1 MDEFRPSN
9 PTTKLTINDYLP
21 SAGLVGLIFAVVTF
35 AISIFFG
42 YMQINAEPTGSPIGV
57 SAISGIVVC
66 LAGAFSGL
74 VAVWHFSK
82 EVTQDFKMG
91 QGAAIGFL
99 TGAVVA
105 VVSVLLSQIWNFI
118 DPEYTQ
124 KLMDSMLA
132 NFEMMDLPDEALDG
146 IIESTEQSV
155 NPGFLRQLFLSIPIQ
170 GILSTITALIGTKM
184 FAQKADEQTF

>member
-1 MDEFRPSN
+1 MNNMDEFKPA
-9 PTTKLTINDYLP
+9 KLTFNDYLP
-21 SAGLVGLIFAVVTF
+21 SAGLVGLIFAVVIF

-42 YMQINAEPTGSPIGV
+42 YMQINAEPTGSPFGV
-57 SAISGIVVC
+57 TSISGIVVC

-91 QGAAIGFL
+91 QGATIGFL

-105 VVSVLLSQIWNFI
+105 VVSVMLTQVWTFI
-118 DPEYTQ
+118 DPDYTQ
-124 KLMDSMLA
+124 KLMDSVIA

-155 NPGFLRQLFLSIPIQ
+155 DPGFLRQLFLSIPLQ
-170 GILSTITALIGTKM
+170 GILSTITALIGTKL

>member
-1 MDEFRPSN
+1 MNNMDEFKL
-9 PTTKLTINDYLP
+9 TKLTINDYLP
-21 SAGLVGLIFAVVTF
+21 SAGLVGLIFAVVIF

-42 YMQINAEPTGSPIGV
+42 YMQINAEPTGSPFGV
-57 SAISGIVVC
+57 TSISGIVVC

-91 QGAAIGFL
+91 QGATIGFL

-105 VVSVLLSQIWNFI
+105 VVSVMLTQVWTFI
-118 DPEYTQ
+118 DPDYTQ
-124 KLMDSMLA
+124 KLMDSVIA

-155 NPGFLRQLFLSIPIQ
+155 DPGFLRQLFLSIPLQ
-170 GILSTITALIGTKM
+170 GILSTITALIGTKL

>member
-1 MDEFRPSN
+1 MNNMDEFKL
-9 PTTKLTINDYLP
+9 TKLTINDYLP
-21 SAGLVGLIFAVVTF
+21 SAGLVGLIFAVVIF

-42 YMQINAEPTGSPIGV
+42 YMQINAEPTGSPFGV
-57 SAISGIVVC
+57 TSISGIVVC

-91 QGAAIGFL
+91 QGATIGFL

-105 VVSVLLSQIWNFI
+105 VVSVMLTQVWTFI
-118 DPEYTQ
+118 DPDYTQ
-124 KLMDSMLA
+124 KLMDSVIA

-155 NPGFLRQLFLSIPIQ
+155 DPGFLRQLFLSIPLQ
-170 GILSTITALIGTKM
+170 GILSTITALIGTKI

>member
-1 MDEFRPSN
+1 MNNMDEFKP
-9 PTTKLTINDYLP
+9 TKLTINDYLP
-21 SAGLVGLIFAVVTF
+21 SAGLVGLIFAVVIF

-42 YMQINAEPTGSPIGV
+42 YMQINAEPTGSPFGV
-57 SAISGIVVC
+57 TSISGIVVC

-105 VVSVLLSQIWNFI
+105 VVSVMLTQVWTFI
-118 DPEYTQ
+118 DPDYTQ
-124 KLMDSMLA
+124 KLMDSVIA

-155 NPGFLRQLFLSIPIQ
+155 DPGFLR
-170 GILSTITALIGTKM
+170 
-184 FAQKADEQTF
+184 

>member
-1 MDEFRPSN
+1 MNNMDEFKP
-9 PTTKLTINDYLP
+9 TKLTINDYLP
-21 SAGLVGLIFAVVTF
+21 SAGLVGLIFAVVIF

-42 YMQINAEPTGSPIGV
+42 YMQINAEPTGSPFGV
-57 SAISGIVVC
+57 TSISGIVVC

-91 QGAAIGFL
+91 QGATIGFL

-105 VVSVLLSQIWNFI
+105 VVSVMLTQVWTFI
-118 DPEYTQ
+118 DPDYTQ
-124 KLMDSMLA
+124 KLMDSVIA

-155 NPGFLRQLFLSIPIQ
+155 DPGFLRQLFLSIPLQ
-170 GILSTITALIGTKM
+170 GILSTITALIGTKL

>member
-1 MDEFRPSN
+1 MNNMDEFKPA
-9 PTTKLTINDYLP
+9 KLTFNDYLP
-21 SAGLVGLIFAVVTF
+21 SAGLVGLIFAVVIF

-42 YMQINAEPTGSPIGV
+42 YMQINAEPTGSPFGV
-57 SAISGIVVC
+57 TSISGIVVC

-91 QGAAIGFL
+91 QGATIGFL

-105 VVSVLLSQIWNFI
+105 VVSVVLTQVWTFI
-118 DPEYTQ
+118 DPDYTQ
-124 KLMDSMLA
+124 KLMDSVIA

-155 NPGFLRQLFLSIPIQ
+155 DPGFLRQLFLSIPLQ
-170 GILSTITALIGTKM
+170 GILSTITALIGTKL